1 MFIILSIKYTKN
13 YKLSIEDRTIV
24 NIDIFKFFYS
34 EEYTSNYFT
43 HFSKYDMC

>member
-34 EEYTSNYFT
+34 EEYTFNNFT
-43 HFSKYDMC
+43 HFNKYDMC